1 MKKIFLILLVTFCSQ
16 LSMAQQ
22 GATQTIKGTIL
33 DAQSK
38 YPLVGAN
45 IIVIGAEPLIGTS
58 TDTDGQFKLT
68 NVPLGRQALKV
79 SYLGYQERTL
89 TNILV
94 TSGKEVVLTIDLE
107 EQVITAQEVVVRAE
121 RDKAGTNNE
130 LATVSARSFDVE
142 ETSRYAGSRN
152 DPARM
157 AANFAGVSGAND
169 ARNDIVIRGN
179 SPAGLLWR
187 LEGINIPNP
196 NHYGALGASGG
207 PVSMLNNNVL
217 DRSDFMTAAFPAQY
231 GNALAGVFDLQMR
244 SGNNEKREYLG
255 QIGFNGFE
263 LGAEGPFSKDSK
275 ASYLVNYRYSTL
287 GVFQTLGIEFGTGS
301 ATPQY
306 QDLSFK
312 IDIPTAKTG
321 RFTVFGV
328 GGTSNIKFLG
338 NEVDTTSSSNLF
350 GEENSD
356 TYSNFRTGVAGISH
370 LYYFNPST
378 YSKISLAASSAWQS
392 FKDDSLSI
400 EDRTPIRRESADFT
414 QNKFSVNALVS
425 KKFNARNNLTTGVI
439 VDLYDFSLTNQMLNE
454 QQVLYPIRNTQGQSF
469 LSQAYAQWQHRF
481 SEQLTLNTGLNFQ
494 HFSLNNSRAL
504 EPRIGLRYQLA
515 PRQSVN
521 FGYGYHSQMQPLL
534 TYFNQTAVAENVDV
548 LTNKNMEFTRSQH
561 FALGYDHML
570 GSNLRLKLETY
581 YQYISNAPVES
592 RSSSFSMLNA
602 GADFNIPAED
612 SLVNEGTGRNYGI
625 ELTLE
630 KFYSNGY
637 YFLFT
642 SSLFDS
648 RYTGSDQVLR
658 NTTFNGRYVVNLL
671 AGKEFKVGRKNN
683 SFNIDWKLTMA
694 GGRQVTPIDF
704 EKSQLAREAV
714 YLENEAFSQQ
724 LNDYFRTDIKISYR
738 MNRKKTT
745 HEFSLDLQNVTNNQN
760 VFMQRY
766 NARTNR
772 IATEYQIGFFPIPQ
786 YRILF

>member
-1 MKKIFLILLVTFCSQ
+1 MNKIFLLLILCCSQ
-16 LSMAQQ
+16 IALAQQ
-22 GATQTIKGTIL
+22 TGTQTIKGTIL

-45 IIVIGAEPLIGTS
+45 IVVANVEPLIGTS
-58 TDTDGQFKLT
+58 TDTDGNFKLI
-68 NVPLGRQALKV
+68 NVPLGRQTLKV
-79 SYLGYQERTL
+79 SYLGYQERIL
-89 TNILV
+89 SNILV

-107 EQVITAQEVVVRAE
+107 EQVITADEIVVTAE
-121 RDKAGTNNE
+121 RDKSSVNNE

-142 ETSRYAGSRN
+142 ETARFAGSRN

-187 LEGINIPNP
+187 LDGINIPNP

-217 DRSDFMTAAFPAQY
+217 DRSDFLTAAFPAQY

-244 SGNNEKREYLG
+244 TGNNEKREYLG

-263 LGAEGPFSKDSK
+263 LGAEGPFSKKSK

-287 GVFQTLGIEFGTGS
+287 GAFQAIGLEFGTGS

-312 IDIPTAKTG
+312 IDIPTAKAG
-321 RFTVFGV
+321 RFSIFGV
-328 GGTSNIKFLG
+328 GGTSNIEFLG
-338 NEVDTTSSSNLF
+338 NDVDTTSSSNLF

-356 TYSNFRTGVAGISH
+356 TYSDFRTGVVGISH

-400 EDRTPIRRESADFT
+400 ENRTPFRRENAEFT
-414 QNKFSVNALVS
+414 QNKYSVNALIS
-425 KKFNARNNLTTGVI
+425 RKFNARNNVTAGVI
-439 VDLYDFSLTNQMLNE
+439 VDLYDFDLLNE
-454 QQVLYPIRNTQGQSF
+454 TLNEKQELYPIRNRQGQTV
-469 LSQAYAQWQHRF
+469 LTQAYAQWQHRF
-481 SEQLTLNTGLNFQ
+481 SEQLTLNSGLNFQ
-494 HFSLNNSRAL
+494 HLSLNNSTAL
-504 EPRIGLRYQLA
+504 EPRVGLRYQLT

-534 TYFNQTAVAENVDV
+534 TYFNQTAVSESVSL
-548 LTNKNMEFTRSQH
+548 LTNKEMEFTRSQH
-561 FALGYDHML
+561 LALGYDHML

-581 YQYISNAPVES
+581 YQYISNAPVE
-592 RSSSFSMLNA
+592 RNPSSFSMLNA
-602 GADFNIPAED
+602 GADFNVPEED
-612 SLVNEGTGRNYGI
+612 SLVNEGNGRNYGI

-642 SSLFDS
+642 SSVFDS
-648 RYTGSDQVLR
+648 KYKGSDDVLR
-658 NTTFNGRYVVNLL
+658 KTTFNGQYVVNLL

-683 SFNIDWKLTMA
+683 SFNIDWKLTLA

-704 EKSQLAREAV
+704 ARSQQAGEAV
-714 YLENEAFSQQ
+714 YIDNEAFSQQ
-724 LNDYFRTDIKISYR
+724 LSNYFRTDIKVSYR

-745 HEFSLDLQNVTNNQN
+745 HEFSLDLQNFTNNQN
-760 VFMQRY
+760 MFMQRY
-766 NARTNR
+766 NARTNQ